1 MLLLQANFNDIISL
15 VKVHCVNFKLTKDIR
30 VISMS
35 IAEQNLISDDNAE
48 KLIAAHD
55 GDIALLYI
63 WLSRRGKFDA
73 DRAAREL
80 CRTAGEIAKAHE
92 KLMRMQLGQ
101 APAAAAEPKL
111 PPAEE
116 LPEYTSDDIV
126 RRSKEDPGFQAVIMQ
141 ARSKLGRTLS
151 TADMKTLFGI
161 YDYLALPADVIF
173 MLIGYCIDV
182 FAEKYG
188 PGRLPSMRSIEK
200 EAYSWANKEIITI
213 EQADEYIRAAAEK
226 RSRAGELKTAM
237 GLGSRVLTPTERK
250 YMTAWFDMGFDN
262 EAILIAYDRT
272 VTNTGALKWGYMNK
286 ILLSWQEKGIRT
298 AADVQERDS
307 RSPAAM
313 VKAENQHRSSVSGDE
328 LKRLRSIYEKV
339 KNG

>member
-1 MLLLQANFNDIISL
+1 MPHMTAMLRCCISGSI
-15 VKVHCVNFKLTKDIR
+15 LTADLTPTGPR
-30 VISMS
+30 ASFATE
-35 IAEQNLISDDNAE
+35 AEIKN
-48 KLIAAHD
+48 
-55 GDIALLYI
+55 
-63 WLSRRGKFDA
+63 
-73 DRAAREL
+73 
-80 CRTAGEIAKAHE
+80 AHE
-92 KLMRMQLGQ
+92 KLLRMGLSR
-101 APAAAAEPKL
+101 PAARPEQEIKL

-116 LPEYTSDDIV
+116 LPEYTSADIV
-126 RRSKEDPGFQAVIMQ
+126 RRSKEDSGFQAVIAQ
-141 ARSKLGRTLS
+141 AQHKLGRVLS
-151 TADMKTLFGI
+151 TAELKTLFGI

-182 FAEKYG
+182 FTEKYG

-213 EQADEYIRAAAEK
+213 EQADEYIRNAAEK
-226 RSRAGELKTAM
+226 RSRAGELKTSM

-250 YMTAWFDMGFDN
+250 YMTSWFDMGFDN

-286 ILLSWQEKGIRT
+286 IMLSWHDKGIHS
-298 AADVQERDS
+298 AQDVAERDS
-307 RSPAAM
+307 RSPASA
-313 VKAENQHRSSVSGDE
+313 VKAENQHRSNVSGDE

>member
-1 MLLLQANFNDIISL
+1 MPAA
-15 VKVHCVNFKLTKDIR
+15 K
-30 VISMS
+30 
-35 IAEQNLISDDNAE
+35 QNLIPGSAAD

-55 GDIALLYI
+55 GDVALLYI
-63 WLSRRGKFDA
+63 WLCRHGDFDA
-73 DRAAREL
+73 DAAAREL
-80 CRTAGEIAKAHE
+80 CRTGAEIKNAYE
-92 KLMRMQLGQ
+92 KLCRMSL
-101 APAAAAEPKL
+101 ARPAAQTAPEPKL

-116 LPEYTSDDIV
+116 LPEYTSEDIV
-126 RRSKEDPGFQAVIMQ
+126 RRSKEDSGFQAVIAQ
-141 ARSKLGRTLS
+141 AQHKLGRILS
-151 TADMKTLFGI
+151 TADLKTLFGI

-200 EAYSWANKEIITI
+200 EAYSWANREIITI
-213 EQADEYIRAAAEK
+213 EQADEYIRTAAGK
-226 RSRAGELKTAM
+226 RSRAGEVKAAM

-250 YMTAWFDMGFDN
+250 YMLSWFDMGFDN

-286 ILLSWQEKGIRT
+286 IMLSWHSKGIHS
-298 AADVQERDS
+298 AAEVAERDS
-307 RSPAAM
+307 RSGASA
-313 VKAENQHRSSVSGDE
+313 VKAENRHRSNVSGDE
-328 LKRLRSIYEKV
+328 LERLRSIYEKV